1 MQTIM
6 EMNSLDR
13 INMESLIENVINLNP
28 KVFEIQV
35 VLIITGL
42 INRIFRIYWGT
53 LDLISNNHP
62 FRLVNDLIFNF
73 GSLFNIKKFVDFP
86 DVSITKN
93 KTSVLLVNSN
103 WKRVRTVINQRNEYD
118 NLWLKI

>member
-42 INRIFRIYWGT
+42 INRIFRIY
-53 LDLISNNHP
+53 
-62 FRLVNDLIFNF
+62 
-73 GSLFNIKKFVDFP
+73 
-86 DVSITKN
+86 
-93 KTSVLLVNSN
+93 
-103 WKRVRTVINQRNEYD
+103 
-118 NLWLKI
+118 